1 MAVTVVMWV
10 NNISNSFVD
19 LGFDLAIHIKTAE
32 KLLLLQKGY
41 SWIVRQEMDAEGQ
54 AGKCKRTV
62 GKVGMLL

>member
-1 MAVTVVMWV
+1 M
-10 NNISNSFVD
+10 D